1 MSNWTP
7 APGDGGGHRA
17 AAGFGGGGHRAL
29 AGADDGGW
37 AVVAGPGAAEADASG
52 SARGGHGAGSRGTD
66 PGADAAAA
74 DAGRGKRRKGL
85 FGKGKPEEDAFGGG
99 DDGDRRDFF
108 AKDRVVSEGY
118 SSDGTAAESFGLDDG
133 MPGGSGPAQGPSRRS
148 RRAQGPA
155 RGADAGQGA
164 GRGSDAGQ
172 GPARGRDMGQK
183 RDAAA
188 GGFARGAG
196 GSGFAAD
203 AGAGGRGGF
212 GADAGA
218 GRGGDD
224 AMAGQDGDEGRETEG
239 GGSRKRRRTPPSDWQ
254 FPVLT
259 AMGLRP
265 GQQKLIV
272 IVTSVVGAV
281 AALAGVALFAT
292 SLGKY
297 APDREASAALLG
309 PNTTLPQVFRGWNS
323 PRLFDPLA
331 DRAKDAKALTEK
343 EVFGQS
349 ELSVDKKQ
357 RLKLVAKR
365 LDSDCSAAVWGE
377 GLTERLSDAGCT
389 QSARGLYL
397 SSDGRYVGQ
406 YTLLNLKDGQAATEL
421 VNALDTLYRGGWAR
435 PLPSSK
441 GSFPAGGYSEAGAY
455 ALGHYVGLV
464 WLGRLD
470 GAEPGVKD
478 DYVSLT
484 LGLRGAEKAVYRRVV
499 AITGP
504 KS

>member
-1 MSNWTP
+1 M
-7 APGDGGGHRA
+7 
-17 AAGFGGGGHRAL
+17 
-29 AGADDGGW
+29 
-37 AVVAGPGAAEADASG
+37 
-52 SARGGHGAGSRGTD
+52 
-66 PGADAAAA
+66 
-74 DAGRGKRRKGL
+74 
-85 FGKGKPEEDAFGGG
+85 
-99 DDGDRRDFF
+99 
-108 AKDRVVSEGY
+108 
-118 SSDGTAAESFGLDDG
+118 
-133 MPGGSGPAQGPSRRS
+133 
-148 RRAQGPA
+148 
-155 RGADAGQGA
+155 
-164 GRGSDAGQ
+164 RGSDAGQ
-172 GPARGRDMGQK
+172 GAARGFGTGQGPAGGFNAGQE

-196 GSGFAAD
+196 RGGFAAD
-203 AGAGGRGGF
+203 AGAEGRGGF
-212 GADAGA
+212 GADADADAETG
-218 GRGGDD
+218 GRAAD
-224 AMAGQDGDEGRETEG
+224 AMAGQDDEGREAAG

-265 GQQKLIV
+265 GQQKTIV
-272 IVTSVVGAV
+272 IVASVIGAV
-281 AALAGVALFAT
+281 AALAGVAIFAT
-292 SLGKY
+292 SLGAY
-297 APDREASAALLG
+297 RPDREPSAALLG
-309 PNTTLPQVFRGWNS
+309 PNTTLPQVFRGWKS
-323 PRLFDPLA
+323 PKLFDPLA

-349 ELSVDKKQ
+349 ELAVDKKL

-365 LDSDCSAAVWGE
+365 LDSDCSAAVQGE
-377 GLTERLSDAGCT
+377 GLTERVSDAGCT
-389 QSARGLYL
+389 QAARGLYV

-421 VNALDTLYRGGWAR
+421 VDALETLYRGGWAR

-441 GSFPAGGYSEAGAY
+441 GSFPAGGYSEAGGY

-464 WLGRLD
+464 WLGRVD